1 MKKRYL
7 ITVTACLCLFVIP
20 SGSKAFHPGDLNPKN
35 PQSQQTQK
43 ARARYHRFETLEVT
57 VDDFQADGLILA
69 IGGGG
74 EGIIGQLKG
83 EQVIAIDISAR
94 ELEEAPKGPLL
105 KIVMDAR
112 EMQFLDKSFA
122 TACSFFTLMY
132 ISGEDHAQVFQE
144 AFRVLKSGG
153 RFMLWDVIFPARPN
167 KEVNRAMAPLQVKL
181 PEKEIRTGY
190 GVRWPV
196 KIQDMAYY
204 IRLAENAG
212 FKVVRQTKQ
221 KNWFFLE
228 LVKP

>member
-1 MKKRYL
+1 MKKK
-7 ITVTACLCLFVIP
+7 IFNAITACLCLLVIS
-20 SGSKAFHPGDLNPKN
+20 SGGKAFHPGDLHVKN
-35 PQSQQTQK
+35 IQK
-43 ARARYHRFETLEVT
+43 QKTKWHRFETLEVT

-83 EQVIAIDISAR
+83 EQVIAVDISAR
-94 ELEEAPKGPLL
+94 ELEDAPKGPLL

-112 EMQFLDKSFA
+112 EMQFLDESFA

-132 ISGEDHAQVFQE
+132 ISGEDHVQVFQE
-144 AFRVLKSGG
+144 AFRVLKTGG

-167 KEVNRAMAPLQVKL
+167 TEVNRAMAPLRVKL

-190 GVRWPV
+190 GVRWPD
-196 KIQDMAYY
+196 KIQDLAYY

-228 LVKP
+228 LIKS